1 MTGVVERMAMVA
13 MHTSPAEQ
21 AGTADAGGLNVS
33 VLATAAEL
41 SIRGI
46 EVDLITRALGEPSVR
61 DLMPGVR
68 LVTLAA
74 GGPGAI
80 QRAKLPEHTDE
91 FGEALATVARGGDG
105 RYDLIH
111 AHYWLSGIAALPV
124 CIELGIPLVQSF
136 HTLAAMKN
144 AATIPGVEPEP
155 LVRSR
160 SETFLANQAD
170 AIVAA
175 SSAEAASII
184 DDVNGQADRTWIVP
198 PGVDLGLFSPRDAA
212 SATRVRAALAL
223 DPDRPLVVLAGRAQP
238 LKGHE
243 LAIRSIAE
251 LRAMRGWAPLLVI
264 VGETTPGDEGFS
276 GELHELAASLGVAGD
291 VQFVGAVYHDRLAE
305 LLSAAHLTIVPSFT
319 ETFGLIAIESAA
331 SGTPVIGYRT
341 GGLSESI
348 GEGVSGLLLGSRDPR
363 YWATEIANLIEN
375 DERRDALGLTAR
387 AFAERFSWGSAAAS
401 LLGIYAGVG
410 RP

>member
-1 MTGVVERMAMVA
+1 MTGAVDRVAMVA

-21 AGTADAGGLNVS
+21 AGTADAGGMNVS
-33 VLATAAEL
+33 MLATAAEL
-41 SIRGI
+41 SIRGVQ
-46 EVDLITRALGEPSVR
+46 VDLVTRALGEPGVR
-61 DLMPGVR
+61 DLLPGVR
-68 LVTLAA
+68 LISLAA
-74 GGPGAI
+74 GGPGALP
-80 QRAKLPEHTDE
+80 RAALPQHTDE
-91 FGEALATVARGGDG
+91 FGEALATLARGIDDG
-105 RYDLIH
+105 YDLIH

-124 CIELGIPLVQSF
+124 CLELGVPLVQSF
-136 HTLAAMKN
+136 HTLAAMKD
-144 AATIPGVEPEP
+144 AAQVPGAEPEP
-155 LVRSR
+155 IVRAR

-175 SSAEAASII
+175 SSAEATAII

-212 SATRVRAALAL
+212 SSTRIRAALGL
-223 DPDRPLVVLAGRAQP
+223 DPSRPLVVLAGRVQP

-264 VGETTPGDEGFS
+264 AGETTPGEEGFEA
-276 GELHELAASLGVAGD
+276 ELHELAAALGVAGD
-291 VQFVGAVYHDRLAE
+291 IHFVGAVYHDRLAE
-305 LLSAAHLTIVPSFT
+305 LLSAAHLTIMPSFT
-319 ETFGLIAIESAA
+319 ETFGLVAIESAA
-331 SGTPVIGYRT
+331 CGTPVIGYRT

-348 GEGVSGLLLGSRDPR
+348 GEGVSGLVLSRREPR
-363 YWATEIANLIEN
+363 YWATEIGNLIEN
-375 DERRDALGLTAR
+375 DERREALGVSAR
-387 AFAERFSWGSAAAS
+387 TFAERFSWGAAATS